1 MVRYRV
7 QGMNG
12 ILCWE
17 NGIMRR
23 HMPVYYSLRDI
34 LKGAIEGIVCLGLG
48 RKRLSMQIIGE
59 TVQVSSVWSIRLL

>member
-1 MVRYRV
+1 
-7 QGMNG
+7 
-12 ILCWE
+12 
-17 NGIMRR
+17 MRR
-23 HMPVYYSLRDI
+23 HMPLYNPLRDI